1 MEIELSFRYPRKIS
15 LNRKLT
21 IISLFLTL
29 SHISWNTHILTI
41 GWMQGVTTITWTNL
55 LLQICKANQN
65 KLKMNC
71 FVNPTGMLSYH
82 ATKEHYLLTQ
92 TRPIPGLC
100 LVKLSTNLIYNSE
113 FRKNI
118 FVLTDRKWNW
128 FRQDAIIVYQLLGFG
143 EGNEKTLL
151 FP

>member
-1 MEIELSFRYPRKIS
+1 
-15 LNRKLT
+15 
-21 IISLFLTL
+21 
-29 SHISWNTHILTI
+29 
-41 GWMQGVTTITWTNL
+41 MQGVTTITWTNL
-55 LLQICKANQN
+55 LLRICKANQN

-71 FVNPTGMLSYH
+71 FVNPTGILWYH

-92 TRPIPGLC
+92 TRPIPDLC

-118 FVLTDRKWNW
+118 FILTDQKWNW
-128 FRQDAIIVYQLLGFG
+128 FRQDAIIVYQLIGLG

-151 FP
+151 FSWNVLQRTDPFYKWQEYSPCQANINKGCLSINLMFCLSSSDLA